1 MHGLLKKVLKYTYRF
16 LPHIVALALALSA
29 IFLFIYLHN
38 GNHQNDPLTPAFS
51 KLDKIRRK
59 KVRETARYLQELRV
73 RAEAITE
80 DRVMVGY
87 FQNLQAPQTLVQQ
100 GLEYEIDKRFVD
112 RYGAFYDILFIDK
125 SGLVFH
131 SIKQESDY
139 KKCIFEGDL
148 GKTKLAANLKDPDN
162 RCFVD
167 FQYYK
172 PSDEPAAF
180 FIVPVTR
187 GGKHGGWFVL
197 QCAINR
203 INIILT
209 DRRELGRSGEVYLVN
224 EGAVMLSE
232 SRFTRD
238 CSILRQNVNT
248 EAVQNGKRYD
258 RWRGI
263 IKDYRG
269 VRVLSTVEKFSVF
282 GINWI
287 VAAEI
292 DESEVITGHYKKYH
306 RYFRD
311 RIFTAIRKTKTSLH
325 KPPPVAGQRVRVD
338 VNELARAEPGTIL
351 ETRGI
356 ATCTGIS
363 AFLPDTSAYLVHL
376 SPTDNAYKRN
386 ILTRFFLGRNSY
398 DLIGEIVRKIRK
410 YDIYQYQMREVQF
423 VVVATHDGSFENT
436 VGKLLEAG
444 VELANI
450 RFIYNP
456 DAQSANVS
464 VDTNSGVARTEWVGA
479 DGSSWSSSKDYANLE
494 NVLKKVIDY
503 NELVKN
509 LDT

>member
-1 MHGLLKKVLKYTYRF
+1 MHGLLKKVLIYTYRF
-16 LPHIVALALALSA
+16 LPHIVALVLALSA
-29 IFLFIYLHN
+29 IFMFIYLHN

-51 KLDKIRRK
+51 KLETIRLK
-59 KVRETARYLQELRV
+59 KVRETARYLKELRE
-73 RAEAITE
+73 RAEAITG
-80 DRVMVGY
+80 DRAMVGY
-87 FQNLQAPQTLVQQ
+87 FQKLQASRAFMSQ

-112 RYGAFYDILFIDK
+112 RYSAFYDILFIDTT
-125 SGLVFH
+125 GLVFH
-131 SIKQESDY
+131 SIKREVDY
-139 KKCIFEGDL
+139 KKCMFEGGL
-148 GKTKLAANLKDPDN
+148 EKTKLAANLRDRN
-162 RCFVD
+162 STCFVD

-187 GGKHGGWFVL
+187 EGMHNGWFVL

-224 EGAVMLSE
+224 EGAKMLSE

-238 CSILRQNVNT
+238 CSILRQKVNT
-248 EAVQNGKRYD
+248 EAVQNGRRYD
-258 RWRGI
+258 CWRGI

-282 GINWI
+282 GISWI

-292 DESEVITGHYKKYH
+292 DESEVITEHFKKYH
-306 RYFRD
+306 RYFMGLILEKIQNTR
-311 RIFTAIRKTKTSLH
+311 TSLR
-325 KPPPVAGQRVRVD
+325 KPVLPPGQKMRVD
-338 VNELARAEPGTIL
+338 VNEFARTSADTVL
-351 ETRGI
+351 ETHGI

-363 AFLPDTSAYLVHL
+363 AFLPDASAYLVHL
-376 SPTDNAYKRN
+376 SPTDKAYKRN
-386 ILTRFFLGRNSY
+386 ALTSFFLGRNSY

-410 YDIYQYQMREVQF
+410 YDIYQYQMRDVQF

-456 DAQSANVS
+456 EAQSANVS
-464 VDTNSGVARTEWVGA
+464 VDTDSGVAHTEWIGA
-479 DGSSWSSSKDYANLE
+479 GSSSWSSSKDYANLE
-494 NVLKKVIDY
+494 NVLKEIIAY
-503 NELVKN
+503 NELVKQM
-509 LDT
+509 DI